1 MHSGN
6 SEQVGFLHYL
16 RVLINLFFL
25 AIKKMAF
32 TFSPKASNLESL
44 KANATLGV
52 TSEIIQE
59 YLDSREKAARVAGT
73 ICPICVEDLKWGID

>member
-6 SEQVGFLHYL
+6 SGQAGALHYL
-16 RVLINLFFL
+16 RILINLFFL

-32 TFSPKASNLESL
+32 TFSPKANNLEPL

-59 YLDSREKAARVAGT
+59 YLDSREKAARVAGAV
-73 ICPICVEDLKWGID
+73 CPICVEDFKWGID